1 MITKMKKYDFLVYHA
16 QYDDFLEK
24 LREIGVLHIATLE
37 NNDKSCELLVEKFNL
52 KKRIENNIDILYN
65 KLDKDI
71 SLSQTSIHDF
81 DEGMDLL
88 AKSEALLSQL
98 EQAKQALTIAEKEY
112 ERISAWGNFSIDQL
126 KKIEETGY
134 YVKLFTCPTRM
145 YKPEWE
151 EQFNAFVINE
161 LNNTTYFVT
170 LTNDEK
176 IEIEAE
182 QFDINNSDSTIATAN
197 YEEAKKLYNTQFE
210 EIKEFAV
217 NNINNLKYLSLL
229 ITEIIDIDKVKLNTI
244 KAADDTVM
252 VLEGYCPIDTESTLL
267 DFLQKNDIYY
277 EVNDPK
283 AEDNVPIKLRNNR
296 FTKLFEPLTGMYGL
310 PNYNEFDPTP
320 ILGPF
325 FLLFFAMCMG
335 DAGYGLILILF
346 GIGVITQKI
355 KIEMFE
361 GLGPIITVLGVG
373 TTVIGFFLGT
383 FFGIDLSTVSWLPDS
398 VKGILLKGE
407 LMGFDIQMVAAII
420 IGIFHICLAMVVKA
434 ICYTKQSG
442 IMNNLSTWG
451 WLILILG
458 GIITAILAISNA
470 ISIEATKYM
479 IIAIGIISALGIF
492 IFNNIKRNPLINI
505 GAGLWDTYNMITGIL
520 SDVLSYIR
528 LYALGLAGAMLG
540 QAFNQLGFMVLG
552 DDPIFIQ
559 YLPFIII
566 VLIGH
571 TLNIALSSLSAFVH
585 PLRLTFVEYFKNLG
599 YEGKGEKY
607 SPLSKVIK

>member
-1 MITKMKKYDFLVYHA
+1 MKKYDFLVYHA

-65 KLDKDI
+65 KLDKNI
-71 SLSQTSIHDF
+71 SLSQTSIHVF

-134 YVKLFTCPTRM
+134 YVKLFTCPTRL

-170 LTNDEK
+170 LTKDEK

-346 GIGVITQKI
+346 GIGVITKKI

>member
-65 KLDKDI
+65 KLDKNI

-88 AKSEALLSQL
+88 AQSEDLLSQL

-134 YVKLFTCPTRM
+134 YVKLFTCPTRL

-346 GIGVITQKI
+346 GIGVITKKI

-398 VKGILLKGE
+398 VKSILLKGE

-458 GIITAILAISNA
+458 GIITAILTISNA

-599 YEGKGEKY
+599 YEGNGEKY

>member
-65 KLDKDI
+65 KLDKNI

-88 AKSEALLSQL
+88 AQSEDLLSQL

-134 YVKLFTCPTRM
+134 YVKLFTCPTRL

-346 GIGVITQKI
+346 GIGVITKKI

-458 GIITAILAISNA
+458 GIITAILTISNA

-599 YEGKGEKY
+599 YEGNGEKY

>member
-65 KLDKDI
+65 KLDKNI

-88 AKSEALLSQL
+88 AQSEDLLSQL

-134 YVKLFTCPTRM
+134 YVKLFTCPTRL

-170 LTNDEK
+170 LTKDEK

-346 GIGVITQKI
+346 GIGVITKKI

-540 QAFNQLGFMVLG
+540 QSFNQLGFMVLG
-552 DDPIFIQ
+552 NDPIFIQ

-599 YEGKGEKY
+599 YEGNGEKY

>member
-1 MITKMKKYDFLVYHA
+1 MKKYDFLVYHA

-65 KLDKDI
+65 KLDKNI

-88 AKSEALLSQL
+88 AQSEDLLSQL

-134 YVKLFTCPTRM
+134 YVKLFTCPTRL

-346 GIGVITQKI
+346 GIGVITKKI

-540 QAFNQLGFMVLG
+540 QSFNQLGFMVLG

-599 YEGKGEKY
+599 YEGNGEKY

>member
-1 MITKMKKYDFLVYHA
+1 MKKYDFLVYHA

-65 KLDKDI
+65 KLDKNI
-71 SLSQTSIHDF
+71 SLSQTSIHVF

-134 YVKLFTCPTRM
+134 YVKLFTCPTRL

-161 LNNTTYFVT
+161 LNNTTYFIT
-170 LTNDEK
+170 LTKDEK

-229 ITEIIDIDKVKLNTI
+229 LTEIIDIDKVKLNTI

-346 GIGVITQKI
+346 GIGVITKKI

>member
-65 KLDKDI
+65 KLDKNI

-134 YVKLFTCPTRM
+134 YVKLFTCPTRL

-346 GIGVITQKI
+346 GIGVITKKI

-398 VKGILLKGE
+398 VKSILLKGE

-458 GIITAILAISNA
+458 GIITAILTISNA

-599 YEGKGEKY
+599 YEGNGEKY

>member
-65 KLDKDI
+65 KLDKNI

-134 YVKLFTCPTRM
+134 YVKLFTCPTRL

-170 LTNDEK
+170 LTKDEK

-346 GIGVITQKI
+346 GIGVITKKI

>member
-65 KLDKDI
+65 KLDKNI

-134 YVKLFTCPTRM
+134 YVKLFTCPTRL

-170 LTNDEK
+170 LTKDEK

-346 GIGVITQKI
+346 GIGVITKKI

-599 YEGKGEKY
+599 YEGNGEKY

>member
-1 MITKMKKYDFLVYHA
+1 MKKYDFLVYHA

-65 KLDKDI
+65 KLDKNI
-71 SLSQTSIHDF
+71 SLSQTSIHEF

-88 AKSEALLSQL
+88 AKSEVLLSQL

-134 YVKLFTCPTRM
+134 YVKLFTCPTRL

-346 GIGVITQKI
+346 GIGVITKKI

-398 VKGILLKGE
+398 VKSILLKGE

>member
-65 KLDKDI
+65 KLDKNI

-134 YVKLFTCPTRM
+134 YVKLFTCPTRL

-346 GIGVITQKI
+346 GIGVITKKI

-458 GIITAILAISNA
+458 GIITTILAISNA

>member
-65 KLDKDI
+65 KLDKNI
-71 SLSQTSIHDF
+71 SLSQTSIHVF

-134 YVKLFTCPTRM
+134 YVKLFTCPTRL

-161 LNNTTYFVT
+161 LNNTTYFIT
-170 LTNDEK
+170 LTKDEK

-229 ITEIIDIDKVKLNTI
+229 LTEIIDIDKVKLNTI

-346 GIGVITQKI
+346 GIGVITKKI

>member
-65 KLDKDI
+65 KLDKNI
-71 SLSQTSIHDF
+71 SLSQTSIHVF

-134 YVKLFTCPTRM
+134 YVKLFTCPTRL

-170 LTNDEK
+170 LTKDEK

-346 GIGVITQKI
+346 GIGVITKKI

-599 YEGKGEKY
+599 YEGNGEKY

>member
-65 KLDKDI
+65 KLDKNI

-88 AKSEALLSQL
+88 AKSEVLLSQL

-134 YVKLFTCPTRM
+134 YVKLFTCPTRL

-346 GIGVITQKI
+346 GIGVITKKI

>member
-65 KLDKDI
+65 KLDKNI
-71 SLSQTSIHDF
+71 SLSQTSIHVF

-134 YVKLFTCPTRM
+134 YVKLFTCPTRL

-170 LTNDEK
+170 LTKDEK

-346 GIGVITQKI
+346 GIGVITKKI

-540 QAFNQLGFMVLG
+540 QSFNQLGFMVLG

>member
-1 MITKMKKYDFLVYHA
+1 MKKYDFLVYHA

-65 KLDKDI
+65 KLDKNI

-244 KAADDTVM
+244 KAADETVM

-346 GIGVITQKI
+346 GIGVITKKI

-383 FFGIDLSTVSWLPDS
+383 FFGIDLSTVSWLLDS

>member
-65 KLDKDI
+65 KLDKNI
-71 SLSQTSIHDF
+71 SLSQTSIHEF

-134 YVKLFTCPTRM
+134 YVKLFTCPTRL

-346 GIGVITQKI
+346 GIGVITKKI

>member
-65 KLDKDI
+65 KLDKNI
-71 SLSQTSIHDF
+71 SLSQTSIHVF

-134 YVKLFTCPTRM
+134 YVKLFTCPTRL

-170 LTNDEK
+170 LTKDEK

-346 GIGVITQKI
+346 GIGVITKKI

>member
-65 KLDKDI
+65 KLDKNI

-88 AKSEALLSQL
+88 AQSEDLLSQL

-134 YVKLFTCPTRM
+134 YVKLFTCPTRL

-170 LTNDEK
+170 LTKDEK

-346 GIGVITQKI
+346 GIGVITKKI

-458 GIITAILAISNA
+458 GIITAILTISNA

-540 QAFNQLGFMVLG
+540 QSFNQLGFMVLG

-599 YEGKGEKY
+599 YEGNGEKY

>member
-1 MITKMKKYDFLVYHA
+1 MKKYDFLVYHA

-65 KLDKDI
+65 KLDKNI

-134 YVKLFTCPTRM
+134 YVKLFTCPTRL

-170 LTNDEK
+170 LTKDEK

-346 GIGVITQKI
+346 GIGVITKKI